1 MSEALIFA
9 STNPQYDDDCSL
21 FIKIVSSEYLQK
33 MLCTQIVAFVL
44 LWHSKQFWYTKCSAD
59 VASFWK
65 RFTCTCVL
73 QYRRP
78 WSHLRSILGWLYLK
92 SCFLFTHNLQTT
104 AQNPRSSSWL
114 TVNRLQC
121 FFGFFFWRR
130 GRKWNYSLRFT
141 CLFQYA

>member
-1 MSEALIFA
+1 MCTPRAG
-9 STNPQYDDDCSL
+9 NPGN
-21 FIKIVSSEYLQK
+21 
-33 MLCTQIVAFVL
+33 VL
-44 LWHSKQFWYTKCSAD
+44 LTCRNPPKYTYQFSVWGRLKAHRFIDYIFLFLFSFLYWQKKNGAL
-59 VASFWK
+59 VARSLA
-65 RFTCTCVL
+65 RVICVL